1 MSSYFISL
9 SRTPEAL
16 SEAPV
21 SMHGDEISQTAKT
34 LLVPPPPAPRKARPK
49 LAPGVSVPPPPPHGA
64 LCEPAGRTTAGAT
77 RKARKPST
85 LPVPPSLEAAPK
97 ASPRTD
103 NRWDVDLK
111 EMQEIAGDA
120 ADDDLDELA
129 FEPGDWETTGM
140 RLRRHARRLLA
151 LATKRKH

>member
-1 MSSYFISL
+1 MSSSFISL

-21 SMHGDEISQTAKT
+21 SMHGDEVSQTAKT

-49 LAPGVSVPPPPPHGA
+49 RAPGASVPPPPRGA
-64 LCEPAGRTTAGAT
+64 KAEPEARAAAGAT

-85 LPVPPSLEAAPK
+85 LPIPSTAEAALK
-97 ASPRTD
+97 ATPRTD
-103 NRWDVDLK
+103 NHWEVDLK
-111 EMQEIAGDA
+111 DMQQIAGDVD
-120 ADDDLDELA
+120 DDDLGELD

-140 RLRRHARRLLA
+140 RLRRHARRLLE

>member
-1 MSSYFISL
+1 
-9 SRTPEAL
+9 
-16 SEAPV
+16 
-21 SMHGDEISQTAKT
+21 MHGDEVSQTAKT

-49 LAPGVSVPPPPPHGA
+49 RAPGASVPPPPRGA
-64 LCEPAGRTTAGAT
+64 MAEPAERATIGAT

-85 LPVPPSLEAAPK
+85 LPIPPSSEAAPK
-97 ASPRTD
+97 AAPRTD
-103 NRWDVDLK
+103 NRWDVELK

-120 ADDDLDELA
+120 ADDDLDELD
-129 FEPGDWETTGM
+129 FEPGDWETAGM